1 MVVVTSN
8 AKPPG
13 LAGEYVRWAEPL
25 TDLVDDVELSN
36 PWIQRVAGALRDA
49 GVPVRVGY
57 RVGRYV
63 VDVVAGEGEQAI
75 AVECV
80 PHVDGPTAHIDRAMQ
95 LRRMGWKTAD
105 AYQSKWHDRLPEF
118 AIGLAQLLT

>member
-1 MVVVTSN
+1 MMS
-8 AKPPG
+8 G
-13 LAGEYVRWAEPL
+13 SL
-25 TDLVDDVELSN
+25 DD
-36 PWIQRVAGALRDA
+36 PWINRVADSLRNV

-63 VDVVAGEGEQAI
+63 VDVVAGEGDKAI

-95 LRRMGWKTAD
+95 LRRMGWKTSD
-105 AYQSKWHDRLPEF
+105 AYQSKWHGRVSEF
-118 AIGLAQLLT
+118 AVGFAEQLT